1 MQTQI
6 TEINKIKN
14 NKKELKTAAPAPV
27 ISDHL
32 RQAGIVKLVIDIK
45 VCGIADKRI
54 NGSLLQIHY
63 PDLEIFLLGL
73 LSLLP
78 EELDKGLQALAA
90 GHQDD
95 AVCPILD
102 LIVVDVQ

>member
-1 MQTQI
+1 MLTQI
-6 TEINKIKN
+6 SQINKIRKY
-14 NKKELKTAAPAPV
+14 KKELKTGAPAPI

-63 PDLEIFLLGL
+63 PDLEIFLRGL

-78 EELDKGLQALAA
+78 EELDKGLQALTT
-90 GHQDD
+90 GHQDY